1 MRRFSIK
8 GAYAVSKVNTTLIG
22 LVLAGGQ
29 SRRMG
34 QDKALMR
41 YQGRTL
47 IDNASLLLQSASC
60 DKVLISRNA
69 PGFLNDKIEDAG
81 PLSGVHAVLDALSQ
95 PDNHNGNPCELLVL
109 PVDMPQMTPE
119 LLRILVSRGREAE
132 KACYVEKRFLP
143 FYLPVTQDTKA
154 LLANYLVE
162 QSKRRVVGFLEI
174 LNAVSLK
181 EADLKKAARK
191 DESDNKKRLANMSNE
206 DGVEW
211 LNVNTPGDWPHEK

>member
-1 MRRFSIK
+1 M
-8 GAYAVSKVNTTLIG
+8 SKVNTTLIG

-95 PDNHNGNPCELLVL
+95 SDNHNGNPCELLVL

-181 EADLKKAARK
+181 EAGLKKTARK
-191 DESDNKKRLANMSNE
+191 DESDSKKRLANMSN
-206 DGVEW
+206 DDDVEW

>member
-1 MRRFSIK
+1 MP
-8 GAYAVSKVNTTLIG
+8 KVNTTLIG

-60 DKVLISRNA
+60 DKVLISRNG

-95 PDNHNGNPCELLVL
+95 SDNHNGNPCELLVL

-181 EADLKKAARK
+181 EGDLKKIARK

>member
-1 MRRFSIK
+1 M
-8 GAYAVSKVNTTLIG
+8 SKVNTTLIG

-95 PDNHNGNPCELLVL
+95 SDNHNGNPCELLVL

-143 FYLPVTQDTKA
+143 FYLPVTQKTKA

-181 EADLKKAARK
+181 EGDLKKTARK
-191 DESDNKKRLANMSNE
+191 EESANKKRLANMSNE

>member
-1 MRRFSIK
+1 M
-8 GAYAVSKVNTTLIG
+8 SKVNTTLIG

-95 PDNHNGNPCELLVL
+95 SDNHNGNPCELLVL

-143 FYLPVTQDTKA
+143 FYLPVTQKTKA

-162 QSKRRVVGFLEI
+162 QKKRRVVGFLEI
-174 LNAVSLK
+174 LNAVPLK
-181 EADLKKAARK
+181 EGDLKKTARK
-191 DESDNKKRLANMSNE
+191 EESANKKRLANMSNE

>member
-1 MRRFSIK
+1 M
-8 GAYAVSKVNTTLIG
+8 SKVNTTLIG

-41 YQGRTL
+41 YKGRTL

-95 PDNHNGNPCELLVL
+95 SDNHNGNPCELLVL

-181 EADLKKAARK
+181 EGDLKKIARK
-191 DESDNKKRLANMSNE
+191 DESDSKKRLANMSND

>member
-1 MRRFSIK
+1 M
-8 GAYAVSKVNTTLIG
+8 SKVNTTLIG

-95 PDNHNGNPCELLVL
+95 SDNHNGNPCELLVL

-181 EADLKKAARK
+181 EGDLKKIARK
-191 DESDNKKRLANMSNE
+191 DESYNKKRLANMSND

>member
-1 MRRFSIK
+1 M
-8 GAYAVSKVNTTLIG
+8 SKVNTTLIG

-95 PDNHNGNPCELLVL
+95 SDNHNGNPCELLVL

-181 EADLKKAARK
+181 EGGLKKTARK

>member
-1 MRRFSIK
+1 
-8 GAYAVSKVNTTLIG
+8 VSKVNTTLIG

-95 PDNHNGNPCELLVL
+95 SDNHNGNPCELLVL

-143 FYLPVTQDTKA
+143 FYLPVTQKTKA

-181 EADLKKAARK
+181 EGDLKKIARK

>member
-1 MRRFSIK
+1 M
-8 GAYAVSKVNTTLIG
+8 SKVNTTLIG

-181 EADLKKAARK
+181 EGDLKKIARK
-191 DESDNKKRLANMSNE
+191 DESDNKKRLANMSND

>member
-1 MRRFSIK
+1 
-8 GAYAVSKVNTTLIG
+8 VSKVNTTLIG

-95 PDNHNGNPCELLVL
+95 SDNHNGNPCELLVL

-181 EADLKKAARK
+181 EGDLKKIARK
-191 DESDNKKRLANMSNE
+191 DESANKKRLANMSNE

>member
-1 MRRFSIK
+1 M
-8 GAYAVSKVNTTLIG
+8 SKVNTTLIG

-95 PDNHNGNPCELLVL
+95 SDNHNGNPCELLVL

-143 FYLPVTQDTKA
+143 FYLPVTQKTKA

-162 QSKRRVVGFLEI
+162 QKKRRVVGFLEI

-181 EADLKKAARK
+181 EGDLKKTARK

>member
-1 MRRFSIK
+1 
-8 GAYAVSKVNTTLIG
+8 VSKVNTTLIG

-69 PGFLNDKIEDAG
+69 PGFLNDRIEDAG
-81 PLSGVHAVLDALSQ
+81 PLSGVHAVLNALSQ
-95 PDNHNGNPCELLVL
+95 SDNHNGNPCELLVL

-174 LNAVSLK
+174 LNAVPLK
-181 EADLKKAARK
+181 EGDLKKTARK
-191 DESDNKKRLANMSNE
+191 EESANKKRLANMSNE

>member
-69 PGFLNDKIEDAG
+69 PGFLNDRIEDAG

-95 PDNHNGNPCELLVL
+95 SDNHNGNPCELLVL

-143 FYLPVTQDTKA
+143 FYLPVTQKTKA

-206 DGVEW
+206 DDVEW

>member
-143 FYLPVTQDTKA
+143 FYLPVTQKTKA

-162 QSKRRVVGFLEI
+162 QKKRRVVGFLEI

-181 EADLKKAARK
+181 EGDLKKIARK

>member
-1 MRRFSIK
+1 M
-8 GAYAVSKVNTTLIG
+8 SKVNTTLIG

-47 IDNASLLLQSASC
+47 IDNAALLLQSASC

-181 EADLKKAARK
+181 EADLKKTARK
-191 DESDNKKRLANMSNE
+191 EESANKKRIANMSNE

>member
-1 MRRFSIK
+1 M
-8 GAYAVSKVNTTLIG
+8 SKVNTTLIG

-181 EADLKKAARK
+181 EGDLKRTARK
-191 DESDNKKRLANMSNE
+191 EESDNKKRLANMSNE

>member
-1 MRRFSIK
+1 M
-8 GAYAVSKVNTTLIG
+8 SKVNTTLIG

-95 PDNHNGNPCELLVL
+95 SDNHNGNPCELLVL

-143 FYLPVTQDTKA
+143 FYLPVTQKTKA

-181 EADLKKAARK
+181 EGDLKKTARK
-191 DESDNKKRLANMSNE
+191 EESDNKKRLANMSNE

-211 LNVNTPGDWPHEK
+211 LNVNTPGEWPHEK

>member
-95 PDNHNGNPCELLVL
+95 SDNHNGNPCELLVL

-181 EADLKKAARK
+181 EAGLKKTARK

-206 DGVEW
+206 DDVEW

>member
-143 FYLPVTQDTKA
+143 FYLPVTQKTKA

-162 QSKRRVVGFLEI
+162 QKKRRVVGFLEI

-181 EADLKKAARK
+181 EGDLKKTARK

-211 LNVNTPGDWPHEK
+211 LNVNTPGEWPHEK

>member
-1 MRRFSIK
+1 M
-8 GAYAVSKVNTTLIG
+8 SKVNTTLIG

-95 PDNHNGNPCELLVL
+95 FDNHNGNPCELLVL

-181 EADLKKAARK
+181 EGELKKTARK
-191 DESDNKKRLANMSNE
+191 EESVNKKRLANMSNE

>member
-1 MRRFSIK
+1 
-8 GAYAVSKVNTTLIG
+8 VSKVNTTLIG

-69 PGFLNDKIEDAG
+69 PGFLNDRIEDAG

-95 PDNHNGNPCELLVL
+95 SDNHNGNPCELLVL

-181 EADLKKAARK
+181 EGDLKKTARK

-211 LNVNTPGDWPHEK
+211 LNVNTPSDWPHEK

>member
-1 MRRFSIK
+1 M
-8 GAYAVSKVNTTLIG
+8 SKVNTTLIG

-69 PGFLNDKIEDAG
+69 PGFLNDRIEDAG

-95 PDNHNGNPCELLVL
+95 SDNHNGNPCELLVL

-181 EADLKKAARK
+181 EGDLKKIARK

>member
-1 MRRFSIK
+1 M
-8 GAYAVSKVNTTLIG
+8 SKVNTTLIG

-95 PDNHNGNPCELLVL
+95 SDNHNGNPCELLVL

-132 KACYVEKRFLP
+132 KACYVENRFLP
-143 FYLPVTQDTKA
+143 FFLPVAQNTQA

-181 EADLKKAARK
+181 EADLKKTLGK
-191 DESDNKKRLANMSNE
+191 DEADNKKRLAKMSNE
-206 DGVEW
+206 DDIEW
-211 LNVNTPGDWPHEK
+211 LNVNTPGDWPREK

>member
-1 MRRFSIK
+1 M
-8 GAYAVSKVNTTLIG
+8 SKVNTTLIG

-95 PDNHNGNPCELLVL
+95 SDNHNGNPCELLVL

-143 FYLPVTQDTKA
+143 FYLPVTQKTKA

-181 EADLKKAARK
+181 EGDLKKIARK
-191 DESDNKKRLANMSNE
+191 DESDSKKRLANMSND

>member
-1 MRRFSIK
+1 M
-8 GAYAVSKVNTTLIG
+8 SKVNTTLIG

-95 PDNHNGNPCELLVL
+95 SDNHNGNPCELLVL

-143 FYLPVTQDTKA
+143 FYIPVNQDTKA

-181 EADLKKAARK
+181 ESDLKKAARK

-206 DGVEW
+206 DDVEW

>member
-1 MRRFSIK
+1 M
-8 GAYAVSKVNTTLIG
+8 SKVNTTLVG

-47 IDNASLLLQSASC
+47 IDNAALLLQSASC

-95 PDNHNGNPCELLVL
+95 SDNHNGNPCELLVL

-181 EADLKKAARK
+181 EGDLKKTARK
-191 DESDNKKRLANMSNE
+191 EESDNKKRLANMSNE

>member
-1 MRRFSIK
+1 MP
-8 GAYAVSKVNTTLIG
+8 KVNTTLIG

-34 QDKALMR
+34 KDKALMR

-81 PLSGVHAVLDALSQ
+81 PLGGVHAVLDALSQ
-95 PDNHNGNPCELLVL
+95 SDNHTDNPYELLVL

-132 KACYVEKRFLP
+132 KACYVENRFLP
-143 FYLPVTQDTKA
+143 FFLPVAQNTQA

-181 EADLKKAARK
+181 EADLKKTLGK
-191 DESDNKKRLANMSNE
+191 DEADNKKRLAKMSNE
-206 DGVEW
+206 DDIEW
-211 LNVNTPGDWPHEK
+211 LNVNTPGDWPREK

>member
-1 MRRFSIK
+1 M
-8 GAYAVSKVNTTLIG
+8 SKVNTTLIG

-81 PLSGVHAVLDALSQ
+81 PLSGVHAVLDALFQS
-95 PDNHNGNPCELLVL
+95 DNHNGNPCELLVL

-206 DGVEW
+206 DDVEW

>member
-1 MRRFSIK
+1 M
-8 GAYAVSKVNTTLIG
+8 SKVNTTLIG

-41 YQGRTL
+41 YKGRTL

-95 PDNHNGNPCELLVL
+95 SDNHNGNPCELLVL

-181 EADLKKAARK
+181 EGDLKKTARK
-191 DESDNKKRLANMSNE
+191 EESDNKKRLANMSNE

-211 LNVNTPGDWPHEK
+211 LNVNTPGEWPHEK

>member
-1 MRRFSIK
+1 M
-8 GAYAVSKVNTTLIG
+8 SKVNTTLIG

-95 PDNHNGNPCELLVL
+95 SDNHNGNLCELLVL

-181 EADLKKAARK
+181 EGDLKKIARK

>member
-1 MRRFSIK
+1 M
-8 GAYAVSKVNTTLIG
+8 SKVNTTLIG

-95 PDNHNGNPCELLVL
+95 SDNHNGNPCELLVL

-154 LLANYLVE
+154 LLANYLLE

-174 LNAVSLK
+174 LNAVPLK
-181 EADLKKAARK
+181 EGDLKKTARK
-191 DESDNKKRLANMSNE
+191 EESANKKRLANMSNE

>member
-1 MRRFSIK
+1 M
-8 GAYAVSKVNTTLIG
+8 SKVNTTLIG

-95 PDNHNGNPCELLVL
+95 FDNHNGNPCELLVL

-181 EADLKKAARK
+181 EADLKKTARK
-191 DESDNKKRLANMSNE
+191 EESDNKKRLANMSNE

>member
-1 MRRFSIK
+1 M
-8 GAYAVSKVNTTLIG
+8 SKVNMTLIG

-95 PDNHNGNPCELLVL
+95 SDNHNGNPCELLVL

-174 LNAVSLK
+174 LNAVPLK
-181 EADLKKAARK
+181 EGDLKKTARK
-191 DESDNKKRLANMSNE
+191 EESANKKRLAKMSNE

>member
-1 MRRFSIK
+1 M
-8 GAYAVSKVNTTLIG
+8 SKVNTTLIG

-69 PGFLNDKIEDAG
+69 PGFLNDRIEDAG

-95 PDNHNGNPCELLVL
+95 SDNHNGNPCELLVL

-181 EADLKKAARK
+181 EGDLKKTARK

-211 LNVNTPGDWPHEK
+211 LNVNTPGEWPHEK